1 MAITDLSKYVAK
13 RDFTKTA
20 EPGGESTVAPS
31 ERLRFVIQK
40 HAARRLHYDLRLE
53 LDGAFKSW
61 AVTRGP
67 SLDPKDRR
75 LAVEV
80 EDHPLAYG
88 DFEGT
93 IPRGE
98 YGGGSVQ
105 LWDRGYWTPE
115 GAATPQAA
123 LQSGDLKFQL
133 DGERLHGSWVL
144 VRIKNDRS
152 GGKRTNWLLIKHRD
166 SWSHDGDA
174 EALLAEDRSVASG
187 RTMAEIAAGK
197 GRGPKPF
204 MLATRKSAEADAVWN
219 SNRGAATQFRASL
232 HNTGSQSDNDKSDKA
247 GQESSKLTRIAPKPP
262 PDFIEPQLCR
272 IASRPPAGTDW
283 VHEVKFDGYRLQLR
297 IESGRASLRT
307 RKGLD
312 WTRKFPAIANAAAS
326 LPDNI
331 IDGEVVALDTHGA
344 PDFAALQ
351 AALSDGGT
359 GHLIFYAFDL
369 LFAEGHDLRELPLAE
384 RKDRLKDLLGARHD
398 DASPIRYVEHLTA
411 SGEEVLAAAREMGL
425 EGIVSKLLD
434 APYRSGRTNAS
445 WLKIKCRAGQEFV
458 IGAWTDTAGQF
469 RSLLVGVP
477 SNGHLSYSGRVGTGF
492 GQDVVRHLMP
502 RLKAVTVARNPFG
515 GDNAPRAQANIHWVK
530 PELVAEVEFANW
542 TTDGMLRAASFKGL
556 REDKSAAEVVIER
569 PASMGNALNTG
580 PTHNHRSTKQ
590 KSVEISPVRQ
600 NTTNSIVMGVTIS
613 NSEKAMWPDA
623 RDGKPVTKL
632 DLAHYYEAV
641 GSWMIG
647 HLKGRPCS
655 IIRAPDGIGGE
666 HFFQRHAMAGTSKLL
681 ELVNVADDRK
691 SYLQIDRVEGL
702 AAIAQVAGLELHP
715 WNCQP
720 GQPDFPGR
728 LVFDL
733 DPAPDVDFAVVIE
746 AAREMR
752 DRLNE
757 LGLISF
763 CKTTGGKGMH
773 VVTPLAAPL
782 KRPISWA
789 EAKTFARD
797 VCVRMAADSPQRY
810 LVNMALKQRA
820 GKIYL
825 DYLRNDRMS
834 TAVAPLSTRARE
846 GAPVSMPLTWPQVR
860 AGLDPK
866 RFTVRSVPALIAK
879 TRAWRDYCEAERPL
893 QPAIEHLSR
902 HAKVRT

>member
-1 MAITDLSKYVAK
+1 VATTDLSKYVSK
-13 RDFTKTA
+13 RDFSKTA
-20 EPGGESTVAPS
+20 EPGGETTVAPS

-53 LDGAFKSW
+53 LDGVFKSW

-115 GAATPQAA
+115 GSASPQAA

-133 DGERLHGSWVL
+133 EGQRLHGSWVL
-144 VRIKNDRS
+144 VRMKNDRT

-166 SWSHDGDA
+166 SWSHEGDA
-174 EALLAEDRSVASG
+174 DAVLAEDRSVASG
-187 RTMAEIAAGK
+187 RAMAEIASGK

-204 MLATRKSAEADAVWN
+204 MLATRKSAKADAVWN
-219 SNRGAATQFRASL
+219 SNRGDTAQLRASL
-232 HNTGSQSDNDKSDKA
+232 QGTAGDIPEKADQNTKA
-247 GQESSKLTRIAPKPP
+247 TRIAPKPL
-262 PDFIEPQLCR
+262 PDFIAPQLCR
-272 IASRPPAGTDW
+272 VASRPPAGNDW

-297 IESGRASLRT
+297 IQNGRASLRT

-312 WTRKFPAIANAAAS
+312 WTRKFPAIARAAVD
-326 LPDNI
+326 LPDVI
-331 IDGEVVALDTHGA
+331 IDGEVVAINSQGA

-351 AALSDGGT
+351 AALSDGAT
-359 GHLIFYAFDL
+359 DKLIFYAFDL
-369 LFAEGHDLRELPLAE
+369 LFADGRDLRELPLAE
-384 RKDRLKDLLGARHD
+384 RKAWLKNFLNARSD

-411 SGEEVLAAAREMGL
+411 SGDEVLEAARQMGL
-425 EGIVSKLLD
+425 EGIVSKRLD

-445 WLKIKCRAGQEFV
+445 WLKVKCRAGQEFV

-477 SNGHLSYSGRVGTGF
+477 RDGHLAYIGRVGTGF

-502 RLKAVTVARNPFG
+502 RLKAVTIAKNPFG
-515 GDNAPRAQANIHWVK
+515 GDNAPREQSNIHWVK

-542 TTDGMLRAASFKGL
+542 TADGMLRAASFKGL
-556 REDKSAAEVVIER
+556 REDKSAAEIVIEQSA
-569 PASMGNALNTG
+569 PAENAVKTELTNS
-580 PTHNHRSTKQ
+580 HRSAKR
-590 KSVEISPVRQ
+590 KSVDMSPVRQ
-600 NTTNSIVMGVTIS
+600 STANSVVMGVTIS
-613 NSEKAMWPDA
+613 NPEKAMWPDA
-623 RDGKPVTKL
+623 GDGKPVTKL

-641 GSWMIG
+641 GSWMIR

-666 HFFQRHAMAGTSKLL
+666 HFFQRHAMPGTSKLL

-720 GQPDFPGR
+720 GQPDVPGR

-733 DPAPDVDFAVVIE
+733 DPAPDVDFAIVIE

-763 CKTTGGKGMH
+763 CKTTGGKGIH
-773 VVTPLAAPL
+773 VVTPLAADKKEP
-782 KRPISWA
+782 PSWV
-789 EAKTFARD
+789 EAKTFARE
-797 VCVRMAADSPQRY
+797 VCIRMAAESPDRY
-810 LVNMALKQRA
+810 LVNMALKQRP

-834 TAVAPLSTRARE
+834 TAVAPLSPRARE
-846 GAPVSMPLTWPQVR
+846 GAPVSMPLTWTQVR

-866 RFTVRSVPALIAK
+866 RFTVRSVPGLIAK
-879 TRAWRDYCEAERPL
+879 TTAWSDYCEAERPL
-893 QPAIEHLSR
+893 QSGIERLSR
-902 HAKVRT
+902 LSKTRAQ

>member
-1 MAITDLSKYVAK
+1 MPTTDLSKYVSK
-13 RDFTKTA
+13 RDFSKTA

-31 ERLRFVIQK
+31 TRLRFVIQR

-53 LDGAFKSW
+53 LDGVFKSW

-115 GAATPQAA
+115 GSASPQAA

-133 DGERLHGSWVL
+133 EGQRLHGSWVL
-144 VRIKNDRS
+144 VRIKNDRT

-166 SWSHDGDA
+166 SWSHEGDA
-174 EALLAEDRSVASG
+174 DALLAEDRSVASG
-187 RTMAEIAAGK
+187 RAMAEIASGK

-204 MLATRKSAEADAVWN
+204 MLATRKIAKADAVWN
-219 SNRGAATQFRASL
+219 SDQGGAPQLRASRQS
-232 HNTGSQSDNDKSDKA
+232 TGDDTPDKA
-247 GQESSKLTRIAPKPP
+247 HLKSSKAPRIATKPP

-272 IASRPPAGTDW
+272 VASCPPAGNRW

-297 IESGRASLRT
+297 IHNGRASLRT

-312 WTRKFPAIANAAAS
+312 WTRKFPAIARAAID
-326 LPDNI
+326 LPDAV
-331 IDGEVVALDTHGA
+331 IDGEVVAIDSNGA

-351 AALSDGGT
+351 AALSDGAT
-359 GHLIFYAFDL
+359 DNLIFYAFDL
-369 LFAEGHDLRELPLAE
+369 LFADGRDLRELPLVD
-384 RKDRLKDLLGARHD
+384 RKNWLKHFLDARLDE
-398 DASPIRYVEHLTA
+398 ASPIRYVEHLKA
-411 SGEEVLAAAREMGL
+411 SGDEVLEAARQMGL
-425 EGIVSKLLD
+425 EGIVSKRLD

-445 WLKIKCRAGQEFV
+445 WLKVKCRAGQEFV

-477 SNGHLSYSGRVGTGF
+477 RDGHLAYVGRVGTGF
-492 GQDVVRHLMP
+492 GQDVVTHLMP
-502 RLKAVTVARNPFG
+502 RLKAVTVAKNPFG
-515 GDNAPRAQANIHWVK
+515 GDNAPREQSNIHWVK

-542 TTDGMLRAASFKGL
+542 TADGMLRAASFKGL
-556 REDKSAAEVVIER
+556 REDKSAAEIVIEGPV
-569 PASMGNALNTG
+569 PAENAVKTEVTNSDRTAK
-580 PTHNHRSTKQ
+580 R
-590 KSVEISPVRQ
+590 KSVDLSPVRQ
-600 NTTNSIVMGVTIS
+600 STTNSVVMGVTIS
-613 NSEKAMWPDA
+613 NPEKAMWPDA
-623 RDGKPVTKL
+623 GDGKPVTKL

-666 HFFQRHAMAGTSKLL
+666 HFFQRHAMPGTSKLL

-720 GQPDFPGR
+720 GHPDVPGR

-733 DPAPDVDFAVVIE
+733 DPASDVDFAVVIE

-752 DRLNE
+752 DRLNQ

-763 CKTTGGKGMH
+763 CKTTGGKGLH
-773 VVTPLAAPL
+773 VVTPLAASQNEAT
-782 KRPISWA
+782 SWI
-789 EAKTFARD
+789 EAKAFARE
-797 VCVRMAADSPQRY
+797 VCVRTTADSPHRY
-810 LVNMALKQRA
+810 LVNMALKQRG

-825 DYLRNDRMS
+825 DYLRNDRTS
-834 TAVAPLSTRARE
+834 TAVAPLSPRARE
-846 GAPVSMPLTWPQVR
+846 GAPVSMPLTWTQVR

-866 RFTVRSVPALIAK
+866 RFTVRSAPALIAK
-879 TRAWRDYCEAERPL
+879 TTAWSDYFEAERSL
-893 QPAIEHLSR
+893 QSAIERLSR
-902 HAKVRT
+902 LSKTKAQ

>member
-1 MAITDLSKYVAK
+1 VATTDLSKYVAK

-20 EPGGESTVAPS
+20 EPGGDTTVAPS

-53 LDGAFKSW
+53 LDGTFKSW

-115 GAATPQAA
+115 GSASPQAA
-123 LQSGDLKFQL
+123 LQSGDLKFKLEGQ
-133 DGERLHGSWVL
+133 RLHGSWVL
-144 VRIKNDRS
+144 VRIKNDRT

-166 SWSHDGDA
+166 SWSHGGDA

-187 RTMAEIAAGK
+187 RAMGEIAAGK

-204 MLATRKSAEADAVWN
+204 MLATRKSAKANAIWN
-219 SNRGAATQFRASL
+219 SNRSDAA
-232 HNTGSQSDNDKSDKA
+232 GSQAPLQSAPENARDKA
-247 GQESSKLTRIAPKPP
+247 HQKPANASRGESKPLP
-262 PDFIEPQLCR
+262 EFIEPQLCR
-272 IASRPPAGTDW
+272 IASHPPTGNGW
-283 VHEVKFDGYRLQLR
+283 VHEVKFDGYRLQLS
-297 IESGRASLRT
+297 IHIGRVSLRT

-312 WTRKFPAIANAAAS
+312 WTRKFPTIAQAAAG
-326 LPDNI
+326 LPDAI
-331 IDGEVVALDTHGA
+331 VDGEVVAIDSRGA

-351 AALSDGGT
+351 AALSSGVSD
-359 GHLIFYAFDL
+359 HLIFYAFDL
-369 LFAEGHDLRELPLAE
+369 LFIDGHDLREMPLAD
-384 RKDRLKDLLGARHD
+384 RKGRLKELLDARHD

-411 SGEEVLAAAREMGL
+411 SGDEVLDAARQMDL
-425 EGIVSKLLD
+425 EGIVSKRLD
-434 APYRSGRTNAS
+434 APYRSGRGNAS
-445 WLKIKCRAGQEFV
+445 WLKVKCRAGQEFV

-477 SNGHLSYSGRVGTGF
+477 RDGHLAYIGRVGTGF
-492 GQDVVRHLMP
+492 GQDVAKRLMP
-502 RLKAVTVARNPFG
+502 ALKAITVTKNPFG
-515 GDNAPRAQANIHWVK
+515 GKNAPRAQSNIHWVK

-542 TTDGMLRAASFKGL
+542 TADKMLRAASFKGL
-556 REDKSAAEVVIER
+556 REDKSPAQIVIER
-569 PASMGNALNTG
+569 SASAETTVKPELAN
-580 PTHNHRSTKQ
+580 NHRDGKR
-590 KSVEISPVRQ
+590 KSVGVSSLRQ
-600 NTTNSIVMGVTIS
+600 SAGNSDVMGVNIS
-613 NSEKAMWPDA
+613 HPDKAMWPDA
-623 RDGKPVTKL
+623 GDGRPVTKL

-641 GSWMIG
+641 GTWMIK

-666 HFFQRHAMAGTSKLL
+666 HFFQRHAMAGMSQLL
-681 ELVNVADDRK
+681 ELVTVADDRK
-691 SYLQIDRVEGL
+691 SYLQIDRIEGL
-702 AAIAQVAGLELHP
+702 SAIAQVAGLELHP

-720 GQPDFPGR
+720 GHPDVPGR

-757 LGLISF
+757 LGLVSF

-773 VVTPLAAPL
+773 VVTPLAAQP
-782 KRPISWA
+782 KTSISWA
-789 EAKTFARD
+789 EAKSFARE

-834 TAVAPLSTRARE
+834 TAVAPLSPRARA
-846 GAPVSMPLTWPQVR
+846 GAPVSMPLTWAQVR

-866 RFTVRSVPALIAK
+866 RFTVRSVPALLVK
-879 TRAWRDYCEAERPL
+879 TTAWSDYCEAERPL
-893 QPAIEHLSR
+893 QSAIDHISLRSNTKAR
-902 HAKVRT
+902 

>member
-1 MAITDLSKYVAK
+1 VATTDLSKYVSK
-13 RDFTKTA
+13 RDFSKTA
-20 EPGGESTVAPS
+20 EPGGETTVAPS
-31 ERLRFVIQK
+31 ERRRFVIQK

-53 LDGAFKSW
+53 LDGVFKSW

-115 GAATPQAA
+115 GNASPQAA

-133 DGERLHGSWVL
+133 EGQRLHGSWVL
-144 VRIKNDRS
+144 VRMKNDRT

-166 SWSHDGDA
+166 SWSHEGDA
-174 EALLAEDRSVASG
+174 DALLAEDRSVASG
-187 RTMAEIAAGK
+187 RAMAEIASGK

-204 MLATRKSAEADAVWN
+204 MLATRKSAKADAVWN
-219 SNRGAATQFRASL
+219 SNRGDTAQLRASL
-232 HNTGSQSDNDKSDKA
+232 QGTAGDIPEKA
-247 GQESSKLTRIAPKPP
+247 DPNGKATRIAPKPP

-272 IASRPPAGTDW
+272 VASRPPAGNDW

-297 IESGRASLRT
+297 IQNGRASLST

-312 WTRKFPAIANAAAS
+312 WTRKFPAIARAAVD
-326 LPDNI
+326 LPDVI
-331 IDGEVVALDTHGA
+331 IDGEVVAINSQGA

-351 AALSDGGT
+351 AALSDGAT
-359 GHLIFYAFDL
+359 DKLIFYAFDL
-369 LFAEGHDLRELPLAE
+369 LFADGRNLRELPLAE
-384 RKDRLKDLLGARHD
+384 RKGRLKNFLTARHD

-411 SGEEVLAAAREMGL
+411 RGDEVLEGARQMGL
-425 EGIVSKLLD
+425 EGIVSKRLD

-445 WLKIKCRAGQEFV
+445 WLKVKCRAGQEFV

-477 SNGHLSYSGRVGTGF
+477 RDGHLAYIGRVGTGF
-492 GQDVVRHLMP
+492 GRDVVRYLMP
-502 RLKAVTVARNPFG
+502 RLKAVTIAKNPFG
-515 GDNAPRAQANIHWVK
+515 GDNAPREQSNIHWVK

-542 TTDGMLRAASFKGL
+542 TADGMLRAASFKGL
-556 REDKSAAEVVIER
+556 REDKSAAVIVIEQ
-569 PASMGNALNTG
+569 PAPAENAVKTELTNT
-580 PTHNHRSTKQ
+580 HRIAKR
-590 KSVEISPVRQ
+590 KSVDRSPVRPS
-600 NTTNSIVMGVTIS
+600 TANSVVMGVTIS
-613 NSEKAMWPDA
+613 NPEKAMWPDA
-623 RDGKPVTKL
+623 SDGRPVTKL

-641 GSWMIG
+641 GAWMIR

-666 HFFQRHAMAGTSKLL
+666 HFFQRHAMPGTSKLL

-691 SYLQIDRVEGL
+691 SYLQVDRVEGL

-720 GQPDFPGR
+720 GHPDIPGR

-733 DPAPDVDFAVVIE
+733 DPAPDVDFAIVIE

-773 VVTPLAAPL
+773 VVTPLAADKKEP
-782 KRPISWA
+782 PSWV
-789 EAKTFARD
+789 EAKTFARE
-797 VCVRMAADSPQRY
+797 VCIRMAADSPDRY
-810 LVNMALKQRA
+810 LVNMAIKQRA

-834 TAVAPLSTRARE
+834 TAVAPLSPRARE
-846 GAPVSMPLTWPQVR
+846 GAPVSMPLTWTQVR
-860 AGLDPK
+860 SGLDPK
-866 RFTVRSVPALIAK
+866 RFTIRSVPALIAK
-879 TRAWRDYCEAERPL
+879 TTAWSDYCEAERPL
-893 QPAIEHLSR
+893 QTGIERLSR
-902 HAKVRT
+902 LSKTRAQ

>member
-1 MAITDLSKYVAK
+1 MATADLSKYVEK

-20 EPGGESTVAPS
+20 EPGGETTVAPS

-67 SLDPKDRR
+67 SIDPKDRR

-115 GAATPQAA
+115 GGASPQAA

-133 DGERLHGSWVL
+133 EGQRLHGSWVL
-144 VRIKNDRS
+144 VRIKNDRT

-166 SWSHDGDA
+166 SWSHEGDA
-174 EALLAEDRSVASG
+174 DALLAEDRSVASG
-187 RTMAEIAAGK
+187 RAMAEIATGK

-204 MLATRKSAEADAVWN
+204 MHATRKSAKANAVWN
-219 SNRGAATQFRASL
+219 SNRGENAQPSASPPSTSDDVPQKPDEKSGKATRGA
-232 HNTGSQSDNDKSDKA
+232 T
-247 GQESSKLTRIAPKPP
+247 KPP
-262 PDFIEPQLCR
+262 PEFIEPQLCR
-272 IASRPPAGTDW
+272 IASRPPAGNGW

-297 IESGRASLRT
+297 IHNGRASLRT

-312 WTRKFPAIANAAAS
+312 WTRKFPAIARAAAG
-326 LPDNI
+326 LPNAI
-331 IDGEVVALDTHGA
+331 IDGEVVAIDSRGA
-344 PDFAALQ
+344 PHFASLQ
-351 AALSDGGT
+351 AALSSGVTDS
-359 GHLIFYAFDL
+359 LIFYAFDL
-369 LFAEGHDLRELPLAE
+369 LFIDRRDLRETTLAD
-384 RKDRLKDLLGARHD
+384 RKDRLKELLVARGD
-398 DASPIRYVEHLTA
+398 DGSPIRYVEHLTA
-411 SGEEVLAAAREMGL
+411 SGDDVLEAARQMDL
-425 EGIVSKLLD
+425 EGIVSKRLD
-434 APYRSGRTNAS
+434 ARYRSGRTNAS
-445 WLKIKCRAGQEFV
+445 WLKVKSRTGQEFV
-458 IGAWTDTAGQF
+458 IGAWTDTGGRF

-477 SNGHLSYSGRVGTGF
+477 RDGHLAYVGRVGTGF
-492 GQDVVRHLMP
+492 GQDVVRRLMP
-502 RLKAVTVARNPFG
+502 ALKAVTVAKNPYG
-515 GDNAPRAQANIHWVK
+515 GDNAPREQADIHWVK
-530 PELVAEVEFANW
+530 PELIAEVEFANW
-542 TTDGMLRAASFKGL
+542 TDDGMLRAASFKGL
-556 REDKSAAEVVIER
+556 REDKSAAEIVIEQ
-569 PASMGNALNTG
+569 PPHAEHAVKSELTNKPSNA
-580 PTHNHRSTKQ
+580 KQ
-590 KSVEISPVRQ
+590 KSIDVPSVRRSAE
-600 NTTNSIVMGVTIS
+600 NSVVMGVTIS
-613 NSEKAMWPDA
+613 NPEKAMWPDA
-623 RDGKPVTKL
+623 SDRKPVTKL

-641 GSWMIG
+641 GAWMIR

-681 ELVNVADDRK
+681 ELVSVADDRK

-720 GQPDFPGR
+720 GRPEIPGR

-733 DPAPDVDFAVVIE
+733 DPATDVEFDVVID

-752 DRLNE
+752 DRLDE
-757 LGLISF
+757 LGLVGF

-773 VVTPLAAPL
+773 VVAPLAADRRES
-782 KRPISWA
+782 KSWA
-789 EAKTFARD
+789 EAKSFARE
-797 VCVRMAADSPQRY
+797 VCARMAADTPSRY
-810 LVNMALKQRA
+810 LVNMAIKQRT

-834 TAVAPLSTRARE
+834 TAVAVLSPRARE
-846 GAPVSMPLTWPQVR
+846 GAPVSMPLTWTQVR

-866 RFTVRSVPALIAK
+866 RYTIRSVPALIAK
-879 TRAWRDYCEAERPL
+879 TTAWSDYDEAERSL
-893 QPAIEHLSR
+893 RSGIERLSR
-902 HAKVRT
+902 ASKIKKQ

>member
-1 MAITDLSKYVAK
+1 LATTDLSKYVSK
-13 RDFTKTA
+13 RDFNKTA
-20 EPGGESTVAPS
+20 EPGGETTVAPS

-53 LDGAFKSW
+53 LDGVFKSW

-115 GAATPQAA
+115 GNASPQAA

-133 DGERLHGSWVL
+133 EGQRLHGSWVL
-144 VRIKNDRS
+144 VRMKNDRT

-166 SWSHDGDA
+166 SWSHEGDA
-174 EALLAEDRSVASG
+174 DALLAEDRSVASG
-187 RTMAEIAAGK
+187 RAMAEIASGK

-204 MLATRKSAEADAVWN
+204 MLATRKSAKADAVWN
-219 SNRGAATQFRASL
+219 SNRGDTAQLRASL
-232 HNTGSQSDNDKSDKA
+232 QGTAGDIPEKA
-247 GQESSKLTRIAPKPP
+247 DQNSKATRIAPKPP

-272 IASRPPAGTDW
+272 VASRPPAGNDW

-297 IESGRASLRT
+297 IQHGRASLRT

-312 WTRKFPAIANAAAS
+312 WTRKFPAIARAAVDR
-326 LPDNI
+326 PDVI
-331 IDGEVVALDTHGA
+331 IDGEVVAINSQGA

-351 AALSDGGT
+351 AALSDGAT
-359 GHLIFYAFDL
+359 DKLIFYAFDL
-369 LFAEGHDLRELPLAE
+369 LFADGRDLRELPLAE
-384 RKDRLKDLLGARHD
+384 RKDRLKNFLNARHD

-411 SGEEVLAAAREMGL
+411 SGDEVLEAARQMGL
-425 EGIVSKLLD
+425 EGIVSKRLD
-434 APYRSGRTNAS
+434 APYRSGRTDAS
-445 WLKIKCRAGQEFV
+445 WLKVKCRAGQEFV

-477 SNGHLSYSGRVGTGF
+477 RDGHLSYIGRVGTGF
-492 GQDVVRHLMP
+492 GQDVVRYLMP
-502 RLKAVTVARNPFG
+502 RLKAVTIDENPFG
-515 GDNAPRAQANIHWVK
+515 GDNAPREQSNIHWVK

-542 TTDGMLRAASFKGL
+542 TADGMLRAASFKGL
-556 REDKSAAEVVIER
+556 REDKSAAEIVIEQPV
-569 PASMGNALNTG
+569 PAENAVKTELTNT
-580 PTHNHRSTKQ
+580 HRIAKR
-590 KSVEISPVRQ
+590 KSVDRSPVRPS
-600 NTTNSIVMGVTIS
+600 TANSVVMGVTIS
-613 NSEKAMWPDA
+613 NPEKAMWPDA
-623 RDGKPVTKL
+623 GDGQPVTKL

-641 GSWMIG
+641 GSWMIR

-655 IIRAPDGIGGE
+655 IIRAPDGIGGG
-666 HFFQRHAMAGTSKLL
+666 HFFQRHAMPGASKLL

-720 GQPDFPGR
+720 GQPDVPGR

-733 DPAPDVDFAVVIE
+733 DPAPDVDFAIVIE

-752 DRLNE
+752 NRLIE

-773 VVTPLAAPL
+773 VVTPLAADKKEPL
-782 KRPISWA
+782 SWVA
-789 EAKTFARD
+789 AKTFARE
-797 VCVRMAADSPQRY
+797 VCIRMAAESPDRY
-810 LVNMALKQRA
+810 LVNMAIKQRA

-834 TAVAPLSTRARE
+834 TAVAPLSPRARE
-846 GAPVSMPLTWPQVR
+846 GAPISMPLTWTQVR
-860 AGLDPK
+860 SGLDPK
-866 RFTVRSVPALIAK
+866 RFTIRSVPALIAK
-879 TRAWRDYCEAERPL
+879 TTAWSDYCEAERPL
-893 QPAIEHLSR
+893 QTGIERLSR
-902 HAKVRT
+902 LPKTKPQ